1 MTKLTQ
7 TSQQWPF
14 SLVTPRCVVHL
25 FHQGKTRDNLNQEEE
40 LTTPGFGNDL
50 QKKYAEFRELD
61 LFTDLTLRI
70 EKKSYKVN
78 IYRIPLTVSSWN
90 IPFLDALIFTNYMCG
105 IFCRSMNVIAGSEL
119 TAVGWDRG
127 TPPLPQVPIPQFGH
141 FSNCWNR
148 KKMSKYSLRNTGS
161 ATVFHDCELRLYLF
175 YCRFTKL

>member
-7 TSQQWPF
+7 TSQNWPSF
-14 SLVTPRCVVHL
+14 LVTPKCVVHL

-78 IYRIPLTVSSWN
+78 IYRIPLTASSWN
-90 IPFLDALIFTNYMCG
+90 IPFLHALIFTNYMCG

-119 TAVGWDRG
+119 TAVDWDRG
-127 TPPLPQVPIPQFGH
+127 TALPKSPYLSSAIFRTVGTE
-141 FSNCWNR
+141 

-161 ATVFHDCELRLYLF
+161 ATVFHDCELQLYLF